1 MFVVL
6 IFLSVAKDMTDVF
19 VISAIKMKKRKA
31 MVIELC
37 VCVCVCVCV

>member
-19 VISAIKMKKRKA
+19 VISAIKMKKKT

-37 VCVCVCVCV
+37 VCVCV